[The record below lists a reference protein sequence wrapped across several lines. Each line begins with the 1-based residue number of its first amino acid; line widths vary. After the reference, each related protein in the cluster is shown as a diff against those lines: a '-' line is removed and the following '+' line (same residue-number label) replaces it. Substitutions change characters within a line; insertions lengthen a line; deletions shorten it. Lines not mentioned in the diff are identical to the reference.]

1 MYKIMFS
8 AGETSGDMHGAN
20 LAKALKNICSD
31 IEMFGFGGPQMEQ
44 AGVKLCKNMLDY
56 SVMGFW
62 EVLVNLRKMFKLK
75 DALVA
80 EMKKQKPDILVLI
93 DYPDFN
99 WRLAKEAK
107 KMNIPVFSYI
117 PPSAWAWR
125 KGRAKEVAKI
135 ADKIVA
141 IFPFELDVY
150 KKAGADISFVGNPL
164 MDNVKASMSR
174 EMAAEFFG
182 IDLKEDNILLLPG
195 SRKQEIANLLEP
207 MLQAAQLIKKE
218 RPEVKFFLPVA
229 TGIDKKYLEAKIN
242 EYGLTVKLCETKT
255 YDLMNCCDFAIAA
268 CLLYPF
274 LPIR

>member
-44 AGVKLCKNMLDY
+44 
-56 SVMGFW
+56 
-62 EVLVNLRKMFKLK
+62 VLVNLRKMFKLK

-174 EMAAEFFG
+174 E
-182 IDLKEDNILLLPG
+182 I
-195 SRKQEIANLLEP
+195 
-207 MLQAAQLIKKE
+207 
-218 RPEVKFFLPVA
+218 
-229 TGIDKKYLEAKIN
+229 
-242 EYGLTVKLCETKT
+242 
-255 YDLMNCCDFAIAA
+255 
-268 CLLYPF
+268 
-274 LPIR
+274 

>member
-31 IEMFGFGGPQMEQ
+31 IKMFGFGGPQMEQ

-125 KGRAKEVAKI
+125 KGRAKDVAKI

-164 MDNVKASMSR
+164 MDNVKALMSR

-182 IDLKEDNILLLPG
+182 INLKEDNILLLPG

-218 RPEVKFFLPVA
+218 RPEVKFF
-229 TGIDKKYLEAKIN
+229 YL
-242 EYGLTVKLCETKT
+242 
-255 YDLMNCCDFAIAA
+255 
-268 CLLYPF
+268 
-274 LPIR
+274 